1 MTRTIDAIPVEIDAP
16 ASTPPR
22 APMLSE
28 RDMAELLTSFNE
40 VTSKLQAT
48 HETLRAEVS
57 RLQRELHDANEALRR
72 SERLAALGEM
82 AAGIAHEIRNPL
94 AGIGLYA
101 SMLVSDLDDLPRCR
115 DVAEKIARGVRGL
128 DAIVGDV
135 LTFARKI
142 EPRQDPC
149 DASDLLTRVVETC
162 APQIHH
168 AGAEVDRADLASP
181 SIGFAC
187 DASLVQ
193 QALVNVVRNA
203 AEALAEMPVERRPSS
218 PRIAINAQ
226 RVKVRDRGGSRPMV
240 CLSVEDNGPGV
251 PDEVRARMFNPFFTT
266 RHTGTGLGLAIVHRI
281 VDAHAGLVRVK
292 DASRKAQRGTV
303 IEILFPDSN
312 ALAEGH
318 DQHETE
324 RTE

>member
-1 MTRTIDAIPVEIDAP
+1 MTRAIDAIPVDP
-16 ASTPPR
+16 SPPR
-22 APMLSE
+22 APARASSLSE
-28 RDMAELLTSFNE
+28 HDLAELLTSFNE

-101 SMLVSDLDDLPRCR
+101 RMLVTDLDDKPQCR

-142 EPRQDPC
+142 EPRSEPC
-149 DASDLLTRVVETC
+149 DASELLSRVVETC
-162 APQIHH
+162 LPQIQH
-168 AGAEVDRADLASP
+168 ANATVERADLSRRP
-181 SIGFAC
+181 IECAC

-203 AEALAEMPVERRPSS
+203 AEAMSEMAPASRPAS
-218 PRIAINAQ
+218 PRLTIDAK
-226 RVKVRDRGGSRPMV
+226 RVRLRGRGGSSPMV
-240 CLSVEDNGPGV
+240 CFSIEDNGPGI

-292 DASRKAQRGTV
+292 DASPGAI
-303 IEILFPDSN
+303 IEILLPDSS
-312 ALAEGH
+312 ALDQGQA
-318 DQHETE
+318 QHETE